1 MHKCRRYQGSGR
13 AQALPIGIHPVR
25 PFGRSAAD
33 SFRMLEPPPAA
44 PINWVFRH
52 AIGGAVQGVEMLTK
66 NPSRQPRPTFTD
78 QEALLFH
85 SQGRP
90 GKLEVIATKPMA
102 TQRDLSLAYSPGV
115 AVPVLAIAEDESLA
129 YDYTTK
135 GNFVAVITNGTAI
148 LGLGNRGALAAKPV
162 MEGKAVLF
170 KRFADIDSIDLE
182 VNTEDPDEFINCVK
196 FLGKGWG
203 GINLEDIKAPEC
215 FIIEEK
221 LRELLD
227 IPVFH
232 DDQHGT
238 AIIAAAGLMNAL
250 QLTGRDMAD
259 VKLVCNGA
267 GAAGIACLELLKAT
281 GFRPENLVLC
291 DTKGVIYQGRTEGMN
306 QWKSAHAVKTKA
318 RSLAEALDGAD
329 VFFGLSAKGAVTK
342 DMVKSMA
349 DKPIIFAMANPDPEI
364 TAEEVAE
371 VRDDAIMATGR
382 SDYPNQINNVLG
394 FPYIFRG
401 ALDVR
406 ATSISMEM
414 KIAATRALAEL
425 AREDVPDEVATAYG
439 ARPKYGPDYIIPVP
453 FDPRLISAIPSA
465 VAQAA
470 MDSGVARRPIEDM
483 GAYRE
488 QLLSRRDP
496 VAGVLQQVFSRL
508 RRQPKRVVFAEGEE
522 EQVIRAAASF
532 VQQGLG
538 TAQLV
543 GREDRVR
550 ATAEELGVE
559 LGGGIEIFNAALSK
573 RNAIFAAYLYERL
586 QRKGYLVR
594 DCQRLVNTDRN
605 HFASCMVAL
614 GDADAMV
621 TGVTRNFSVALED
634 VRRVIDPKP
643 GHRVMG
649 VSLVLARGR
658 AVVVADTA
666 VTEMP
671 EAEELAEIAIE
682 AAGVARRLGY
692 EPRVALL
699 AFSTFGHP
707 PGERSARV
715 QRAVRILDQKRVDF
729 EYDGEM
735 AADIALNP
743 ELAAAYPFCRLSG
756 PANVLIMPA
765 FHSAS
770 ISTKLLQ
777 ELGGATVIGPL
788 LVGLDRPVQIVQLA
802 AKDTQLVNMA
812 ALAAYNVSG

>member
-1 MHKCRRYQGSGR
+1 MPAKPPGR
-13 AQALPIGIHPVR
+13 
-25 PFGRSAAD
+25 
-33 SFRMLEPPPAA
+33 
-44 PINWVFRH
+44 
-52 AIGGAVQGVEMLTK
+52 T
-66 NPSRQPRPTFTD
+66 RPTFTD
-78 QEALLFH
+78 QEALQFH
-85 SQGRP
+85 SVGRP

-115 AVPVLAIAEDESLA
+115 AVPVLAIAEDESRA

-182 VNTEDPDEFINCVK
+182 VSSEDPDEIVNCVK
-196 FLGKGWG
+196 LLGKGWG

-215 FIIEEK
+215 FVIEQR
-221 LRELLD
+221 LRELMD

-238 AIIAAAGLMNAL
+238 AIIAAAGLLNAL
-250 QLTGRDMAD
+250 DLTGREIATT
-259 VKLVCNGA
+259 KLVCNGA
-267 GAAGIACLELLKAT
+267 GAAGIACLELLKAI
-281 GFRPENLVLC
+281 GFKPENLFLC
-291 DTKGVIYQGRTEGMN
+291 DTKGVIYQGRKDGMN
-306 QWKSAHAVKTKA
+306 QWKSGYAVKTSA
-318 RSLAEALDGAD
+318 RTLAEALDGAD
-329 VFFGLSAKGAVTK
+329 VFFGLSVKGAVTQE
-342 DMVKSMA
+342 MVKKMA
-349 DKPIIFAMANPDPEI
+349 PKPIIFAMANPDPEI
-364 TAEEVAE
+364 MAEEVAA

-406 ATSISMEM
+406 ASAINMEM
-414 KIAATRALAEL
+414 KIAAARALAEL
-425 AREDVPDEVATAYG
+425 AREDVPDEVASAYG
-439 ARPKYGPDYIIPVP
+439 ARPKFGPDYIIPVP
-453 FDPRLISAIPSA
+453 FDPRLISFVPPA

-470 MDSGVARRPIEDM
+470 MDTGVARKPIVDM
-483 GAYRE
+483 DAYRH
-488 QLLSRRDP
+488 QLNARRDP
-496 VAGVLQQVFSRL
+496 VAGTLVHVFDRL

-532 VQQGLG
+532 VHQGLG
-538 TAQLV
+538 TALLV

-550 ATAEELGVE
+550 QSAHENGIELGE
-559 LGGGIEIFNAALSK
+559 GIEIVNARLST
-573 RNAIFAAYLYERL
+573 RNASYINFLYERL
-586 QRKGYLVR
+586 QRRGYLVR
-594 DCQRLVNTDRN
+594 DCQRLVNQDRN
-605 HFASCMVAL
+605 HFAACMVAL

-634 VRRVIDPKP
+634 IRHVIDPKP
-643 GHRVMG
+643 GHRVIG
-649 VSLVLARGR
+649 VSVVLARGR
-658 AVVVADTA
+658 TVLVADTA

-671 EAEELAEIAIE
+671 AAHEIGDIAIE

-692 EPRVALL
+692 EPRLALL

-707 PGERSARV
+707 QGERSARV
-715 QRAVRILDQKRVDF
+715 MEAVKILDGKRVDF

-735 AADIALNP
+735 AADVALNP
-743 ELAAAYPFCRLSG
+743 ELMTAYPFCRLSG
-756 PANVLIMPA
+756 PANVLVMPA

-770 ISTKLLQ
+770 ISTKMLQ
-777 ELGGATVIGPL
+777 ELGGAMVIGPL
-788 LVGLDRPVQIVQLA
+788 LVGLDRPVQIVQLG
-802 AKDTQLVNMA
+802 AKDNQLVNMA

>member
-1 MHKCRRYQGSGR
+1 MATKSSGR
-13 AQALPIGIHPVR
+13 SH
-25 PFGRSAAD
+25 
-33 SFRMLEPPPAA
+33 
-44 PINWVFRH
+44 
-52 AIGGAVQGVEMLTK
+52 
-66 NPSRQPRPTFTD
+66 RPTFTD

-115 AVPVLAIAEDESLA
+115 AVPVLAIAEDESRA

-162 MEGKAVLF
+162 MEGKSVLF
-170 KRFADIDSIDLE
+170 KRFADVDSIDLE
-182 VNTEDPDEFINCVK
+182 VATEDPDAFIDCVK
-196 FLGKGWG
+196 LLGKSWG

-215 FIIEEK
+215 FIIEQK

-238 AIIAAAGLMNAL
+238 AIIAAAGLINAL
-250 QLTGRDMAD
+250 ELTCREIKTT
-259 VKLVCNGA
+259 KLVCNGA
-267 GAAGIACLELLKAT
+267 GAAGIACLELLRAV
-281 GFRPENLVLC
+281 GFRPENMTLC
-291 DTKGVIYQGRTEGMN
+291 DTKGVIYEGRTEGMN
-306 QWKSAHAVKTKA
+306 QWKSGFAVKTDA
-318 RSLAEALDGAD
+318 RTLTEAMAGAD
-329 VFFGLSAKGAVTK
+329 VFFGLSVKGAVTPE
-342 DMVKSMA
+342 MVKAMA
-349 DKPIIFAMANPDPEI
+349 AKPIIFAMANPDPEI
-364 TAEEVAE
+364 TPEEVAE
-371 VRDDAIMATGR
+371 IRSDAIMATGR
-382 SDYPNQINNVLG
+382 SDYTNQINNVLG

-406 ATSISMEM
+406 ARAINMEM
-414 KIAATRALAEL
+414 KIAAARALAQL
-425 AREDVPDEVATAYG
+425 AREDVPDEVAAAYG
-439 ARPKYGPDYIIPVP
+439 ARPKYGADYIIPVP
-453 FDPRLISAIPSA
+453 FDPRLISYIPPA

-470 MDSGVARRPIEDM
+470 MDSKVARRPIVDM
-483 GAYRE
+483 EAYRQ
-488 QLLSRRDP
+488 QLRTRRDP
-496 VAGVLQQVFSRL
+496 IAGVLQRVFERL
-508 RRQPKRVVFAEGEE
+508 RRQPRKVVFAEGEE

-538 TAQLV
+538 TALLV
-543 GREDRVR
+543 GREARVR
-550 ATAEELGVE
+550 ETAKATGVE
-559 LGGGIEIFNAALSK
+559 LGGSIEIVNAALSS
-573 RNAIFAAYLYERL
+573 RNASYAAYLYERL
-586 QRKGYLVR
+586 QRHGYLQR

-605 HFASCMVAL
+605 HFAACMVAL

-634 VRRVIDPKP
+634 VQRCIDPKP
-643 GHRVMG
+643 GHRVIG

-658 AVVVADTA
+658 TVLVADTA

-671 EAEELAEIAIE
+671 DAADIADIAIE
-682 AAGVARRLGY
+682 AARVARALGY
-692 EPRVALL
+692 EPRLALL

-707 PGERSARV
+707 PGERSERV
-715 QRAVRILDQKRVDF
+715 QEAVRLLDRQRVDF

-735 AADIALNP
+735 AADVALNM
-743 ELAAAYPFCRLSG
+743 ELREAYPFCRLSG

-770 ISTKLLQ
+770 ISTKMLQ

-788 LVGLDRPVQIVQLA
+788 LVGLDRSVQIVQLGSN
-802 AKDTQLVNMA
+802 DSQIVNMA
-812 ALAAYNVSG
+812 ALAGYNISG